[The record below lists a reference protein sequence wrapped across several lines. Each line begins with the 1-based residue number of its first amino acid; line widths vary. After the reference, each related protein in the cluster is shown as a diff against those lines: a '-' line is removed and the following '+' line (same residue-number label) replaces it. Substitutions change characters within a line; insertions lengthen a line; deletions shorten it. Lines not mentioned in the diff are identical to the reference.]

1 MKLIFTKDANNEIN
15 VQLQKG
21 TVIED
26 FSYTEMVSQLLTQNV
41 FDNTDFTNLSEEEKS
56 KIQSMLGKINEVFQ
70 NEEAEE
76 KAEDDEIRITEPQPI
91 TEEVLQ

>member
-41 FDNTDFTNLSEEEKS
+41 FDDTDFTNLSDDEQA
-56 KIQSMLGKINEVFQ
+56 KIKSMLDKISVVFQ
-70 NEEAEE
+70 DEDVEESEKEEDNEPEF
-76 KAEDDEIRITEPQPI
+76 
-91 TEEVLQ
+91 

>member
-26 FSYTEMVSQLLTQNV
+26 FSYTEMVSQLLAQNV
-41 FDNTDFTNLSEEEKS
+41 FDDTNFTNLSEEEQE
-56 KIQSMLGKINEVFQ
+56 KIQTMLNKISLVFQ
-70 NEEAEE
+70 EDIEEENV
-76 KAEDDEIRITEPQPI
+76 DEI
-91 TEEVLQ
+91 L

>member
-26 FSYTEMVSQLLTQNV
+26 FSYTEMVSQLLIDNV
-41 FDNTDFTNLSEEEKS
+41 FEDTEFTNLLDEEKL
-56 KIQSMLGKINEVFQ
+56 KIQNMLDKIHEVF
-70 NEEAEE
+70 
-76 KAEDDEIRITEPQPI
+76 KI
-91 TEEVLQ
+91 EEV

>member
-21 TVIED
+21 TIIED

-41 FDNTDFTNLSEEEKS
+41 FDDTDFTNLSEEEQT
-56 KIQSMLGKINEVFQ
+56 KIQSMLDKIGAVFQ
-70 NEEAEE
+70 DEEVEE
-76 KAEDDEIRITEPQPI
+76 KEKEEDNETE
-91 TEEVLQ
+91 